1 MAHITMIGIDL
12 AKQVFQ
18 IHAVDAHGNACV
30 RKQLRRKQLL
40 PWLAQQPPCIV
51 AMEACRGAHH
61 WARRLIVM
69 GHEVRLVPPQHVKAF
84 VRGQKNDRND
94 AAAICEAAKRPEM
107 RTVAVK
113 SIEQQQIMGLH
124 RLRQLLVKQR
134 TGTINQIRGL
144 LSEFGIV
151 LPQGRYRFIAQ
162 LPEILADAENDLPP
176 LLRAAFAQQQQQW
189 LRELEARVE
198 HITGELVAIARGSFV
213 CRKLEALPGVGPL
226 ISTAFVA
233 EIGDPGAFRN
243 GRQVAAWLGLVPRQH
258 SSGGKER
265 LFGIS
270 KRGDPYMRCLLVH
283 GARAMLRVAARRD
296 DALSRWAISVETRRG
311 RNRAAVAM
319 ANKNARR
326 LWATW
331 RYAEIA

>member
-1 MAHITMIGIDL
+1 MKQMTMIAIDL

-18 IHAVDAHGNACV
+18 IHGVDTEGQPCI
-30 RKQLRRKQLL
+30 RRQLRRGQLL
-40 PWLAQQPPCIV
+40 TWLTQQRPCVV

-61 WARRLIVM
+61 WARRLVEM
-69 GHEVRLVPPQHVKAF
+69 GHEVRLIPPQHVKAF

-94 AAAICEAAKRPEM
+94 AAAICEAASRPDM
-107 RTVAVK
+107 RTVAIK
-113 SIEQQQIMGLH
+113 SIEQQQILALH

-134 TGTINQIRGL
+134 TAMINQIRGL

-151 LPQGRYRFIAQ
+151 MPQGRHTLSAQ
-162 LPEILADAENDLPP
+162 LAGVLETTDNGLPD
-176 LLRAAFAQQQQQW
+176 LLRAALADQRQW
-189 LRELEARVE
+189 LRTADERVE
-198 HITGELVAIARGSFV
+198 QLTTSLRELARSSAI
-213 CRKLEALPGVGPL
+213 CRALEKLPGVGPL

-233 EIGDPGAFRN
+233 EVGSPQAFKN

-258 SSGGKER
+258 SSGGKPR

-270 KRGDPYMRCLLVH
+270 KRGDPYLRCLLVH
-283 GARAMLRVAARRD
+283 GARAMLRVAGRRQ
-296 DALSRWAISVETRRG
+296 DALSRWVLSVEARRG
-311 RNRAAVAM
+311 RQKAIVAM

>member
-1 MAHITMIGIDL
+1 MEQITMIGIDL
-12 AKQVFQ
+12 AKQLFQ
-18 IHAVDAHGNACV
+18 IHGVDRQGNANV
-30 RKQLRRKQLL
+30 RKQLRRSQLL
-40 PWLAQQPPCIV
+40 PWLAQQPPCVV
-51 AMEACRGAHH
+51 AMEASRGAHH
-61 WARRLIVM
+61 WARRLSAM
-69 GHEVRLVPPQHVKAF
+69 GHDVRLIPPQHVKAF

-94 AAAICEAAKRPEM
+94 AAAICEAARRPDM

-113 SIEQQQIMGLH
+113 SIEQQQVLSLH

-134 TGTINQIRGL
+134 TGMINQLRGL

-151 LPQGRYRFIAQ
+151 LSQGRHRLVSQ
-162 LPEILADAENDLPP
+162 LPAVLEDGENGLPD
-176 LLRAAFAQQQQQW
+176 LLRAALAQQHQW
-189 LRELEARVE
+189 LRALEERVAHVTRELF
-198 HITGELVAIARGSFV
+198 AIAHASPV

-233 EIGDPGAFRN
+233 EVGNPNAFRN

-270 KRGDPYMRCLLVH
+270 KRGDPYLRCLLVH
-283 GARAMLRVAARRD
+283 GARAMLRVASRHD
-296 DALSRWAISVETRRG
+296 DSLSRWAISVEARRG
-311 RNRAAVAM
+311 RNRAVVAM

-331 RYAEIA
+331 RYA